1 MNLNSHSGNFIWIEC
16 FFISL
21 WVNCGYG
28 LNFSLLRVILSNV
41 ADPSKTKVFQGLPAV
56 TAVKCAECS
65 RPSTRKTKLKE
76 NRKMKNKQSKV
87 LFIAQAAM
95 VAAIYVVLT
104 LVGASFSYGE
114 VQVRI
119 SEALT
124 ILPVFTP
131 AAIPGLFIGCLIS
144 NILGGCILPDIIFG
158 SLATLIG
165 AIFTW
170 MLRNKSKYLAPL
182 PPIIANVIVVPFVL
196 RYGYQVPLPIP
207 FMMLTVGI
215 GEVISCGVLGL
226 ILHTALSRYKNVIFR
241 AQA

>member
-1 MNLNSHSGNFIWIEC
+1 M
-16 FFISL
+16 
-21 WVNCGYG
+21 
-28 LNFSLLRVILSNV
+28 
-41 ADPSKTKVFQGLPAV
+41 KTF
-56 TAVKCAECS
+56 
-65 RPSTRKTKLKE
+65 
-76 NRKMKNKQSKV
+76 KQNKV

-131 AAIPGLFIGCLIS
+131 AAIPGLFIGCLLS
-144 NILGGCILPDIIFG
+144 NILGGCILPDIVFG

-170 MLRNKSKYLAPL
+170 MLRNKNKYLAPL

-207 FMMLTVGI
+207 FMMLTVGV
-215 GEVISCGVLGL
+215 GEVISCGVLGM